1 MESLL
6 EYKITHPGVT
16 NWRAD
21 SREGKIMT
29 AIVDLFT
36 MEGQR
41 QQEQNWNG
49 GNGAEKDEDEDGD
62 EEEEG

>member
-6 EYKITHPGVT
+6 EYKIIHPGIT
-16 NWRAD
+16 NWQAD
-21 SREGKIMT
+21 STEDKIMM

-41 QQEQNWNG
+41 Q
-49 GNGAEKDEDEDGD
+49 
-62 EEEEG
+62 